1 LGRRS
6 RMITQDYEPDQLT
19 FACDRRQERLRRKQD
34 LGDVCFL
41 DGWSLSGKQE
51 AKDLQYTVP

>member
-1 LGRRS
+1 
-6 RMITQDYEPDQLT
+6 MITQDYEPDQLT

-41 DGWSLSGKQE
+41 DGWSLSDKQE